1 MKKLLILVCSL
12 ILVVGSF
19 IVFQPLCSVNAFD
32 GEADKPFIVYTLDGN
47 YLFEKSDVS
56 LEDIYISKDFRMYE
70 IKQIDFNEKKAYAE
84 FKKQLKKPNVSVNPY
99 PNQVSTTNK
108 RINLYCTHNDESYTP
123 SDGYDSIYGA
133 GGIHDVARELAKNLR
148 NLGIEVTFNETL
160 HIPHDY
166 LAYSRSEPTAK
177 KLLQEN
183 PDALFDIHRDGVSRS
198 YYVTNYNGEERC
210 KVRIVVGQANPNKD
224 ENLEFALSLIS
235 VAEKMYPWL
244 FADIYYAK
252 GHYNQ
257 ALYNKMLLFEMGTY
271 LAEKEL
277 VLKSVAP
284 LANVINTALFNTTVE
299 PETGDMVIGGNTSNN
314 TPTVNDHLNKVS
326 NENKLALNVSIVLT
340 CVLVTVAVVAVTI
353 PLILQEK
360 TKKD

>member
-1 MKKLLILVCSL
+1 MKKILIVFCGLILFVMAFSL
-12 ILVVGSF
+12 NINLGA
-19 IVFQPLCSVNAFD
+19 IHAFD
-32 GEADKPFIVYTLDGN
+32 GEANKPFIVYTTTGE

-56 LEDIYISKDFRMYE
+56 INDVYISKDFKMYE

-84 FKKQLKKPNVSVNPY
+84 FKKQLKKPEVKLNPY
-99 PNQVSTTNK
+99 PNNISATNK
-108 RINLYCTHNDESYTP
+108 KISLYCTHNDESYTP
-123 SDGYDSIYGA
+123 SDGYDSVYGA
-133 GGIHDVARELAKNLR
+133 GGIHDVARALQKSFL
-148 NLGIEVTFNETL
+148 NLGIDATFNETL

-210 KVRIVVGQANPNKD
+210 QVRIVVGQANPNKD
-224 ENLEFALSLIS
+224 ENLEFALNLVS

-244 FADIYYAK
+244 FVDIYYAK

-284 LANVINTALFNTTVE
+284 LANVINTALFNTTINSN
-299 PETGDMVIGGNTSNN
+299 TGEIVIGGNTSNQ
-314 TPTVNDHLNKVS
+314 TPTINEHLNQVA
-326 NENKLALNVSIVLT
+326 NTNKFVLNVSIILT
-340 CVLVTVAVVAVTI
+340 CVLVTVCAVAVAV
-353 PLILQEK
+353 PLILEEK
-360 TKKD
+360 TKK

>member
-1 MKKLLILVCSL
+1 MKKIVLGLICLMFMAC
-12 ILVVGSF
+12 SF
-19 IVFQPLCSVNAFD
+19 IIPLGLSGVQAFD
-32 GEADKPFIVYTLDGN
+32 GEADKPFIVYTLDGT

-56 LEDIYISKDFRMYE
+56 LEDVYISKDFKMYE
-70 IKQIDFNEKKAYAE
+70 IKQIDFNEKKAYAQ
-84 FKKQLKKPNVSVNPY
+84 FIKQLKKPEVKINPY
-99 PNQVSTTNK
+99 PNKVSATNK
-108 RINLYCTHNDESYTP
+108 KINLYCTHNDESYTP

-133 GGIHDVARELAKNLR
+133 GGIHDVARALQRSLQ
-148 NLGIEVTFNETL
+148 NLGVDVTFDETL

-177 KLLQEN
+177 KLLQDN

-277 VLKSVAP
+277 VLNSVAP
-284 LANVINTALFNTTVE
+284 LANVINTTLFNTTVNE
-299 PETGDMVIGGNTSNN
+299 NTGELTIGGNTSA
-314 TPTVNDHLNKVS
+314 TAPTVNEHLNDVA
-326 NENKLALNVSIVLT
+326 NANKLALNASVIIT
-340 CVLVTVAVVAVTI
+340 CLLVTVAVVAVTI

-360 TKKD
+360 VKKD